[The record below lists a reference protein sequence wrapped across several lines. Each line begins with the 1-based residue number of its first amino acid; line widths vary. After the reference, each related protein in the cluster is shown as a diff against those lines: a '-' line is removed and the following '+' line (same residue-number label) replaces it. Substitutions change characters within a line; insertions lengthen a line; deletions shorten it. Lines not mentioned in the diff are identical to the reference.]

1 MRAMRLVADENFNND
16 ILRGLLR
23 RRPGLDIVRI
33 QDVGMLGAEDPD
45 VLEWAAREGRVLL
58 THDVST
64 ITRYAYE
71 RIQSGQ
77 PMPGVFEI
85 SPAVP
90 IGVAIEDLLL
100 LAECSLEGEW
110 EGQVRYLPLG

>member
-1 MRAMRLVADENFNND
+1 MLPLAADENFNND

-23 RRPGLDIVRI
+23 RRPDLDIVRI
-33 QDVGMLGAEDPD
+33 QDVGLSGADDPT
-45 VLEWAAREGRVLL
+45 VLDWAAREGRVLL

-71 RIQSGQ
+71 RVRAGL
-77 PMPGVFEI
+77 PMPGVFEV
-85 SPAVP
+85 SRTLS
-90 IGVAIEDLLL
+90 IGRVIEDILL

-110 EGQVRYLPLG
+110 EGQVRYLPL